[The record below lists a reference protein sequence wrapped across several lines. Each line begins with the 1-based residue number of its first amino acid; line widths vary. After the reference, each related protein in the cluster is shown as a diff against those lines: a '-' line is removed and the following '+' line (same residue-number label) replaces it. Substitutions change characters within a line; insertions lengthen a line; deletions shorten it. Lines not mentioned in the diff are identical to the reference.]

1 MMDTRLSQALAL
13 NRGLIERTG
22 NAGRHYAYMGNGFGV
37 AQVLGTLR
45 MCVNT
50 EDYSLAPCL
59 IMDGYWESWVT
70 KAFAMGG
77 DLSGKVVLDIGA
89 NHGYY
94 ALIAAKLGASLVV
107 AYEPQAKLAE
117 CIRRSVFM
125 NGVKDVL
132 MVQECAVGESFGTA
146 SICLPT
152 HGVSQ
157 RGSAFLQSVDSE
169 LEETL
174 VELPWSEEEDT
185 DPGLLAHRIDTCRV
199 EPLSPELLMRADIV
213 KIDAEG
219 FEQKI
224 WRGAPFEKMKSG
236 SVVFLE
242 YTACSY
248 EANFAEEIEKSGFEI
263 GIILPDGSR
272 APFTAESC
280 QKIPEFEML
289 WLVKK

>member
-1 MMDTRLSQALAL
+1 MKDARLSQALAL
-13 NRGLIERTG
+13 NCALIERTG
-22 NAGRHYAYMGNGFGV
+22 TSGRHYAYMGDGFGV

-45 MCVNT
+45 MCINT

-59 IMDGYWESWVT
+59 VMDGYWESWVT

-132 MVQECAVGESFGTA
+132 VVRECAVGDSHGTGA
-146 SICLPT
+146 ICLPS
-152 HGVSQ
+152 HGGSQ
-157 RGSAFLQSVDSE
+157 RGSAFLRSVDRNGETTAE
-169 LEETL
+169 LSWGED
-174 VELPWSEEEDT
+174 EDT
-185 DPGLLAHRIDTCRV
+185 DPGLLPNQSEVCQV
-199 EPLSPELLMRADIV
+199 EPLGPELLMRADIV

-224 WRGAPFEKMKSG
+224 WRGAPFEKMKRG
-236 SVVFLE
+236 AVVFLE
-242 YTACSY
+242 YTPLSY
-248 EANFAEEIEKSGFEI
+248 EGNFAEEIEKSGFEI
-263 GIILPDGSR
+263 GVIRHDGSR
-272 APFTAESC
+272 APFAPEDC